1 MKQCVINYTC
11 NDGVA
16 RRMDNMLRL
25 GEALSGSLV
34 GERSL
39 IADFRWPRDQTL
51 MSTLLDF
58 GEVSRVC

>member
-1 MKQCVINYTC
+1 
-11 NDGVA
+11 
-16 RRMDNMLRL
+16 MLRL